1 MSIEEI
7 VLQELRRNIDGAAVM
22 TSTVR
27 AARALQQQY
36 SRQQQAAGS
45 QGWRSPQILAWEPW
59 LKTLWNA
66 AILCG
71 AETRILLNEA
81 QEIELWLQVLLQDDS
96 GTQTIS
102 IAGLAQQAQQA
113 WQAMQQY
120 RIELREFRHD
130 DNIDAKAFSRWAVEL
145 EKICRRSSLLPFS
158 QVESELADL
167 IRARK
172 VPLPEAIFLVGFDRT
187 TPAQDLLIDAIR
199 GAGCRVELT
208 EQDSSREESP
218 SSSVI
223 TFSRTLE
230 EEIESAAQWVRA
242 TLLENPN
249 QRIGIVMP
257 SLGEMR
263 DRLDAVFRRV
273 LAPSSM
279 NIHAANARLPYE
291 FSLGTPMDRMPAVRT
306 ALTLL
311 AWLDKPLSPAELSWL
326 VVHGGFASGPS
337 DARAM
342 LDKKFRERDFKL
354 GGNVSLANFQDW
366 LTRGGVN
373 EGRPSLRRTLERFHI
388 AAKRVDMK
396 QHRSYADWREAME
409 ELLTAAEWNL
419 LAATDSAEYQL
430 LRRWNALLN
439 ELSSLSAVT
448 SSVPF
453 SDVIERLKSLASTML
468 FTLETRNAPVQILG
482 VAEAA
487 GLTFHRV
494 WWMNA
499 QAASW
504 PPRGHAQPFLPWSV
518 QRAAHMPYADPA
530 TDAAFAQRVTRRIL
544 SSAPET
550 IVSFALQES
559 DPTTASAHVP
569 SPEIAI
575 SAAVRGALPQV
586 PLIAIEE
593 FLSGLVQ
600 SSIGPQGGAASS
612 ALKIVNEEP
621 AIPFQGTKVRSGVTF
636 LKDQAACPFR
646 AFAEM
651 RLAAEPIEEADNGLP
666 AKAQGIILHEVLQ
679 RFWDGMKSQKHLL
692 ERTEEECRQILRT
705 HIHQALQRFREQA
718 DESWQRALL
727 DIEAER
733 IESRLMQWLEVEKRR
748 PDFAVVKT
756 EDTLEQ
762 VHLGGVELRCR
773 IDRID
778 QVEQGI
784 VLLDYKAGKVD
795 SNACDGERPDE
806 PQLPAYA
813 VLRQDSASEG
823 TPLAGIAFAG
833 LHPRNVDLTVVGSV
847 AGVFP
852 VAAGAKRNP
861 RENLS
866 PEELQQQQE
875 EWRATLTRLAEDFV
889 AGVAVVDPKKG
900 QETCRYCAQSLLC
913 RIREAD
919 GVGSDSSEEIASA
932 TESGNF
938 D

>member
-311 AWLDKPLSPAELSWL
+311 AWLDKPLPAAELSWL

-373 EGRPSLRRTLERFHI
+373 EGRSSLRRTLERFHI
-388 AAKRVDMK
+388 AANRVDMK
-396 QHRSYADWREAME
+396 QHRSYADWRESME
-409 ELLTAAEWNL
+409 ESV
-419 LAATDSAEYQL
+419 D
-430 LRRWNALLN
+430 RGGM
-439 ELSSLSAVT
+439 ELVG
-448 SSVPF
+448 
-453 SDVIERLKSLASTML
+453 R
-468 FTLETRNAPVQILG
+468 
-482 VAEAA
+482 
-487 GLTFHRV
+487 
-494 WWMNA
+494 
-499 QAASW
+499 
-504 PPRGHAQPFLPWSV
+504 
-518 QRAAHMPYADPA
+518 
-530 TDAAFAQRVTRRIL
+530 
-544 SSAPET
+544 
-550 IVSFALQES
+550 
-559 DPTTASAHVP
+559 
-569 SPEIAI
+569 
-575 SAAVRGALPQV
+575 
-586 PLIAIEE
+586 
-593 FLSGLVQ
+593 
-600 SSIGPQGGAASS
+600 
-612 ALKIVNEEP
+612 
-621 AIPFQGTKVRSGVTF
+621 
-636 LKDQAACPFR
+636 
-646 AFAEM
+646 
-651 RLAAEPIEEADNGLP
+651 
-666 AKAQGIILHEVLQ
+666 
-679 RFWDGMKSQKHLL
+679 
-692 ERTEEECRQILRT
+692 
-705 HIHQALQRFREQA
+705 
-718 DESWQRALL
+718 
-727 DIEAER
+727 
-733 IESRLMQWLEVEKRR
+733 
-748 PDFAVVKT
+748 
-756 EDTLEQ
+756 
-762 VHLGGVELRCR
+762 
-773 IDRID
+773 
-778 QVEQGI
+778 
-784 VLLDYKAGKVD
+784 
-795 SNACDGERPDE
+795 DGERGIPIAAAME
-806 PQLPAYA
+806 RA
-813 VLRQDSASEG
+813 VE
-823 TPLAGIAFAG
+823 
-833 LHPRNVDLTVVGSV
+833 
-847 AGVFP
+847 
-852 VAAGAKRNP
+852 
-861 RENLS
+861 
-866 PEELQQQQE
+866 
-875 EWRATLTRLAEDFV
+875 
-889 AGVAVVDPKKG
+889 
-900 QETCRYCAQSLLC
+900 
-913 RIREAD
+913 
-919 GVGSDSSEEIASA
+919 
-932 TESGNF
+932 
-938 D
+938 